1 MNQDLQPDSILQGG
15 KYRIVR
21 SLGQGG
27 FGITYLAIQSGLERK
42 VAVKE
47 FFMKDFCWRDS
58 ATRQVML
65 STEGHRELVS
75 RYHAKFLKE
84 ARRTAQFVHPHIVR
98 IIDVFQENYTA
109 YYVMEFAG
117 RGSLQDKV
125 EREGALPEAE
135 ATRYILQVAS
145 ALDYVHRQKV
155 NHLDVKP
162 GNIMLN
168 DQDEAVLID
177 FGLAKQYEAST
188 GGQTSTTPIGYSH
201 GYAPSEQYRDGGVSK
216 FSPETDIYSLGA
228 TFFFLLTGQRPPS
241 ASDVIEDGVPVDVLK
256 AKRVSPS
263 AIAAICRAMKER
275 RKDRYSQV
283 RDFMEALRG
292 DVPSVS
298 PASQPVSRVAT
309 PRVSKESDDTLPIYN
324 EKQRRAER
332 EAKPKAKQQKVEYG
346 TMPSKVPSKIWI
358 GVAVGVIALFGVLVG
373 LSKCSGS
380 ETASSVIE
388 KKAFTL
394 EGVTFNMVKVD
405 GGTFTMGA
413 TSEMSEPLNEEMPAH
428 EVTLSSYS
436 IGETEVTQALW
447 QAVMGSNPSEFKGDN
462 LPVEQVSWDDCQE
475 FIRKLNT
482 LTGQRFRLPTEAE
495 WEFAARGGNRSNHTQ
510 YSGSSD
516 LDEVAWYYNNSG
528 DGYLTGKW
536 DINKQTKNHCR
547 THPVKTKK
555 ANELGLYDMSGN
567 VWEWCQDRYGSY
579 SSSSQSNPEGPSSG
593 SYRVLRGG
601 SWNDVPSICRSS
613 YRTYSAPD
621 YRYINRGLRL
631 ALSE

>member
-1 MNQDLQPDSILQGG
+1 MNQKLQPDSTLQGG

-256 AKRVSPS
+256 SKRVSPS
-263 AIAAICRAMKER
+263 AIAAISQAMKER
-275 RKDRYSQV
+275 RKDRYGQV

-292 DVPSVS
+292 EVPSVS
-298 PASQPVSRVAT
+298 PVSQPVSRVAT
-309 PRVSKESDDTLPIYN
+309 KRVAQDNDDTLLN
-324 EKQRRAER
+324 DEGKRRRVER
-332 EAKPKAKQQKVEYG
+332 EAKPKEKQQKVKYG
-346 TMPSKVPSKIWI
+346 TMPSKVPTKIYI
-358 GVAVGVIALFGVLVG
+358 GLAVALVELFVVLLG
-373 LSKCSGS
+373 LSKRSGS
-380 ETASSVIE
+380 ETASS
-388 KKAFTL
+388 FTDTL
-394 EGVTFNMVKVD
+394 AVQPNVVYANGVLTVDDVTYKMVKVE

-413 TSEMSEPLNEEMPAH
+413 TPEMSEPYDDEKPTH
-428 EVTLSSYS
+428 QVTLSSYS

-447 QAVMGSNPSEFKGDN
+447 QAVMGSNPSEFKGEN

-482 LTGQRFRLPTEAE
+482 LTSQRFRLPTEAE

-510 YSGSSD
+510 YSGSSS
-516 LDEVAWYYNNSG
+516 LDEVAWY
-528 DGYLTGKW
+528 DGIRGGK
-536 DINKQTKNHCR
+536 

-555 ANELGLYDMSGN
+555 ANELGIYDMTGN
-567 VWEWCQDRYGSY
+567 VWEWCQDWFGDY

-593 SYRVLRGG
+593 SFRVFRGG
-601 SWNDVPSICRSS
+601 SWINEPRICRSS
-613 YRTYSAPD
+613 SRDCGTPGGRD
-621 YRYINRGLRL
+621 GRLGLRL